1 MRSAL
6 GIGGK
11 EREHFGF
18 MFDGFNVLSEAAASV
33 SILVLVLVLCLVLCL
48 WFRGGHEMY
57 DALFNGDF
65 FFCFFDKSEIY
76 ISEFSFGDSFGDAV
90 FLS

>member
-6 GIGGK
+6 GVGGK
-11 EREHFGF
+11 EGKHFGF

-33 SILVLVLVLCLVLCL
+33 SLGLVLCLQFL
-48 WFRGGHEMY
+48 GGHEIQ
-57 DALFNGDF
+57 DTLFDGDF
-65 FFCFFDKSEIY
+65 FLCFCDKSEIY
-76 ISEFSFGDSFGDAV
+76 ISEFSFGDLFGKAV

>member
-6 GIGGK
+6 GVGGK

-18 MFDGFNVLSEAAASV
+18 VFDGFNVLSEAAASV
-33 SILVLVLVLCLVLCL
+33 SILVLVLVLCLVLR
-48 WFRGGHEMY
+48 FRGGHEIY
-57 DALFNGDF
+57 DALFDGDI
-65 FFCFFDKSEIY
+65 FFCFFDKSEIH
-76 ISEFSFGDSFGDAV
+76 ISEFSFGNSFGNTV